1 MPPRLVV
8 KKKPVSSDVVSE
20 DPPVPDKPKKRLMK
34 RVVKKIVT
42 TEPEPVKE
50 PVEEPVKEDTDPL
63 VAYTASLN
71 DFDRMVMEIAK
82 DHLGTSFCLEKS
94 VGFIEFLSNSK

>member
-8 KKKPVSSDVVSE
+8 KKKPVSSDTVSE
-20 DPPVPDKPKKRLMK
+20 EPPVPDKLKKRLVK

-42 TEPEPVKE
+42 PSPEPVEE
-50 PVEEPVKEDTDPL
+50 PVEEPVKEDMDPL
-63 VAYTASLN
+63 VVYSASLN
-71 DFDRMVMEIAK
+71 EFDRMVMEIAK

-94 VGFIEFLSNSK
+94 VGFIDFQSNRK